1 MSPGQSYN
9 SMPSPPVQHEQPQQ
23 QWNSIPPVSPQAQGH
38 GQFPPHSI
46 SPPPP
51 QHGHIPPQVPPNSG
65 TQLSQPPTPAP
76 QPIPTQSAPTEFIA
90 ELPADMG
97 NLSIMESKA
106 QAPDQAN
113 PAAQYQA
120 YHPPGQQTSSPS
132 PNFTI
137 PRRSVSASNVPLA
150 DPWRFADP
158 VSETPTREFY
168 ILADLLF
175 DTLDRNFEPKNT
187 GLLEAPKVLA
197 TWVKLPAD
205 ARRE

>member
-1 MSPGQSYN
+1 
-9 SMPSPPVQHEQPQQ
+9 
-23 QWNSIPPVSPQAQGH
+23 
-38 GQFPPHSI
+38 
-46 SPPPP
+46 
-51 QHGHIPPQVPPNSG
+51 
-65 TQLSQPPTPAP
+65 
-76 QPIPTQSAPTEFIA
+76 
-90 ELPADMG
+90 MG
-97 NLSIMESKA
+97 NLSIIESKA